1 MQPLQQQPLPEYW
14 KTENPKGTEEK
25 EKETEKDKEKEKEKG
40 SAKLGRMRRKR
51 EQTEDWRNSEKK
63 TREIMALASLTHSF
77 IL

>member
-14 KTENPKGTEEK
+14 KTENPKGKEEK
-25 EKETEKDKEKEKEKG
+25 EKEKEKEKG

>member
-25 EKETEKDKEKEKEKG
+25 EKEKEKEEA
-40 SAKLGRMRRKR
+40 SAKLGRMRRKT
-51 EQTEDWRNSEKK
+51 EQIEDWRNSEKK

>member
-1 MQPLQQQPLPEYW
+1 MQQQPLPEYW
-14 KTENPKGTEEK
+14 KTENPKGKEE
-25 EKETEKDKEKEKEKG
+25 KEKEKEKG